1 MSIKNLDFSD
11 GKELNLR
18 DSKKIT
24 SSANAKSP
32 QTIIHGEA
40 EIYDQFGNLLQ
51 KKSNII
57 LLGGRRFILEKLFN
71 LELPAD
77 RKVTLNQ
84 LYNTNTT
91 ESTDT
96 TPGPLKKK
104 EVCLWGVGRGGSGLT
119 FGDVN
124 VPAEKEFNLY
134 DQIPMR
140 YVSVDND
147 LPADVKK
154 NYYLRVLYGND
165 GSIVQDE
172 EDAKYIAYY
181 LKKFEADPEIV
192 INIGDQTYYPNLA
205 EDNLPTDWDALIER
219 KDVEMYVQL
228 RLKLSVNDVREFY
241 IETESIDNARINELG
256 IYFGYQPE
264 SAGYSDYNSI
274 EDFSKL
280 TFNNERG
287 SLKKFNNCRISSAA

>member
-24 SSANAKSP
+24 TSNHSKAP
-32 QTIIHGEA
+32 QTLIHGEA

-71 LELPAD
+71 IELPAD

-124 VPAEKEFNLY
+124 IPAEKEFNLY

-140 YVSVDND
+140 YVSVEND
-147 LPADVKK
+147 LPDDVKK

-181 LKKFEADPEIV
+181 LKKFEADPELV
-192 INIGDQTYYPNLA
+192 INIGDNTYYPNIT

-219 KDVEMYVQL
+219 KDVEMYIQL

-264 SAGYSDYNSI
+264 SATYSDYNSI

-287 SLKKFNNCRISSAA
+287 SLKNFNNCRISSAA